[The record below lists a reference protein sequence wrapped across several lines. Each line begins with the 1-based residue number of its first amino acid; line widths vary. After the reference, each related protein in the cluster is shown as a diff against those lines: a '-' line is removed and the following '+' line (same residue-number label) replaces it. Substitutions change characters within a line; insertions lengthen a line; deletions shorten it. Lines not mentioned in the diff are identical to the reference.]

1 MVLITRPFLRSG
13 RMAKFHCIT
22 IIEIIKYK
30 SWSDYSLFL
39 KQQYINKISNAYP
52 DSIADISY
60 STSVIEVRV
69 FEV

>member
-1 MVLITRPFLRSG
+1 
-13 RMAKFHCIT
+13 MAKFHCIT
-22 IIEIIKYK
+22 IIKIIKYK
-30 SWSDYSLFL
+30 SGSDYSLFL
-39 KQQYINKISNAYP
+39 KQQYTYKISNVYP